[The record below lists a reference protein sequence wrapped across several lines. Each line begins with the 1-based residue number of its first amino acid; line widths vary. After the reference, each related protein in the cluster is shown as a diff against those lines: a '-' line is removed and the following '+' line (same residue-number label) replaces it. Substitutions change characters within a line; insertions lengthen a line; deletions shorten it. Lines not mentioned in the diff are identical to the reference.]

1 MTTTYS
7 LDERVCRVR
16 SNEGAEEE
24 TRTRHVICSALTE
37 VNVTASCKS
46 LGSCSEKVVYTKH
59 TRLLLFG
66 IQLCASV
73 TLL

>member
-1 MTTTYS
+1 MPGTHAVKAHCFLAIS
-7 LDERVCRVR
+7 SCK
-16 SNEGAEEE
+16 
-24 TRTRHVICSALTE
+24 RTRSLYF
-37 VNVTASCKS
+37 TASCKS

>member
-1 MTTTYS
+1 MTIVNCKGVNS
-7 LDERVCRVR
+7 GRVLRLERSTLVLQVMTGERL
-16 SNEGAEEE
+16 A
-24 TRTRHVICSALTE
+24 
-37 VNVTASCKS
+37 ASCKS